1 MQACM
6 RKKKNNLLFF
16 FLVAH
21 ARLRVEQPPNVTTV
35 LALQW
40 VTSGS

>member
-6 RKKKNNLLFF
+6 RKKKTIYFF
-16 FLVAH
+16 FVLVAH

-40 VTSGS
+40 ATSGS